1 MSPEKQEAAWLFL
14 KFITTDERGAGYF
27 MLQQGRPASIRRFN
41 LNPEYMRK
49 IGSNWPLIIKYLDN
63 DVAFPVLPVHMDIY
77 NAVIN
82 GLWAPLSGSIDPEN
96 ALKRINSEIQTIL
109 DNYWAKRTTVR
120 GSR

>member
-1 MSPEKQEAAWLFL
+1 
-14 KFITTDERGAGYF
+14 